1 MLIRNEY
8 KNFVER
14 RFGLMEQTGTGLFSW
29 LGIIEIYT
37 ESGHR
42 QTITKRA
49 FRVYWCNV
57 VIRQDESFMTNKQ
70 ERRQINNVI
79 TRLMLMNTLCLC
91 EWLRMKLM
99 LCRIDFNQA
108 PMI

>member
-1 MLIRNEY
+1 VKVIETRWANVEKKVD

-14 RFGLMEQTGTGLFSW
+14 GLRFLEQTGTGLLSW

-37 ESGHR
+37 ASRHR

-57 VIRQDESFMTNKQ
+57 VIRKMSH
-70 ERRQINNVI
+70 
-79 TRLMLMNTLCLC
+79 
-91 EWLRMKLM
+91 
-99 LCRIDFNQA
+99 
-108 PMI
+108 